1 MVPRA
6 RTAHMLANSIRCMS
20 ACASQAGRQGEPES
34 LGSSV
39 VVERMER
46 EALGS
51 LSGSLDQ
58 IEFVSIDPGRSIAAQ
73 VRGVDINPK
82 ADRRR
87 NLYGIK
93 VGDEILRGHATAGH
107 LRGALLPVRG
117 EQGSPGYGG
126 RRDVA
131 HARVP
136 KKRLWRASS
145 ASSSRA
151 GISAWTTPAPMT

>member
-73 VRGVDINPK
+73 VRGVDINPR

-87 NLYGIK
+87 TLYGIK
-93 VGDEILRGHATAGH
+93 VGDEIPLRPCNGPAICEQRGYRCAESGGVQGMDVGATWLMLGYRRKGCGG
-107 LRGALLPVRG
+107 LRRLVAREPASRPGPLLHP
-117 EQGSPGYGG
+117 
-126 RRDVA
+126 
-131 HARVP
+131 
-136 KKRLWRASS
+136 
-145 ASSSRA
+145 
-151 GISAWTTPAPMT
+151 